1 MTCIN
6 FEDLLGKHISFTEKV
21 TGFDFEE
28 TDVKFHN
35 SENRHYSIKSK
46 LDDSLFEVRNL
57 YGIPYKFL
65 FIQTDKNDKVQSITI
80 YAHKL
85 INRKIYEDFN
95 QIYGKPISILVV
107 EKRTVL
113 SENSGED
120 EMYGF
125 KQYLRKS
132 ELELREGTFEENP
145 LYIIWKNEQY
155 MIKALLKDNQ
165 NISEIT
171 FSLIEY

>member
-1 MTCIN
+1 M
-6 FEDLLGKHISFTEKV
+6 
-21 TGFDFEE
+21 
-28 TDVKFHN
+28 
-35 SENRHYSIKSK
+35 
-46 LDDSLFEVRNL
+46 
-57 YGIPYKFL
+57 
-65 FIQTDKNDKVQSITI
+65 
-80 YAHKL
+80 
-85 INRKIYEDFN
+85 
-95 QIYGKPISILVV
+95 VV

-145 LYIIWKNEQY
+145 LYIIWNKEQY
-155 MIKALLKDNQ
+155 MIKALLRHNQ